1 MLMKEVIRLKK
12 RAKTMMN
19 ISLPMTIL
27 LVLLIL
33 KLMNQIEIT
42 WLWVF
47 APVWIP
53 AAILGLFLITSGV
66 VIVILEIL
74 KNE

>member
-1 MLMKEVIRLKK
+1 MKEVIRLKK